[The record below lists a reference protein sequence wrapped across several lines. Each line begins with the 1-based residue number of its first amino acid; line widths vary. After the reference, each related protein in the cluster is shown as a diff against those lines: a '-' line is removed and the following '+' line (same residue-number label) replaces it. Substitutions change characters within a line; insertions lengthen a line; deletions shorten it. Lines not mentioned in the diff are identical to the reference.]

1 MLEIKIKY
9 ELVKVLSVHQI
20 VVKHFL
26 DHEHHLVSF
35 VATKQHSVSE
45 TNIHGTLSP
54 NFFTTNRKNEVIVE
68 TYEYSER
75 QLAKQQH

>member
-35 VATKQHSVSE
+35 VAT
-45 TNIHGTLSP
+45 NIHGTLSP

>member
-35 VATKQHSVSE
+35 VATKNLQRFGDDYSRDYSW
-45 TNIHGTLSP
+45 NI
-54 NFFTTNRKNEVIVE
+54 V
-68 TYEYSER
+68 
-75 QLAKQQH
+75 AKRFYNK